1 MHAVLNSG
9 NKVGNNGIHG
19 NIGNVDNIVIERD
32 TTSSLPSII
41 TSAKHE

>member
-19 NIGNVDNIVIERD
+19 NIGNVDNIVITIVERD
-32 TTSSLPSII
+32 TRVTIRQ
-41 TSAKHE
+41 